1 MSSTRAHS
9 SCDLRDSLQF
19 GKKESQFNSPP
30 IMEDP
35 FLGEEDGGGG
45 ERGEGD
51 GPLLLQLNGVVEL
64 ESLNGGL
71 HF

>member
-1 MSSTRAHS
+1 
-9 SCDLRDSLQF
+9 
-19 GKKESQFNSPP
+19 
-30 IMEDP
+30 MEDP